1 MSVRRSSTVWLER
14 FLWGIGLLLLAW
26 VGFVW
31 ADGQTYQARAEAKLE
46 RAIAEARAA
55 EAAVVTE
62 AGAGRLAPLPET
74 LPGDEGVE
82 EAGDPESGEAG
93 AGTGPAARASAP
105 PPQPMIGDADVVG
118 KLEVPRLGLS
128 VMVSRG
134 TAARVLRRGAGLVEG
149 TPRPGTAGNAAIAG
163 HRDRHFRP
171 LQHILPGDELV
182 FTSVDGTYR
191 YEVQW
196 TSIVRPDHV
205 DVLDPTD
212 EPALTLVTCYPF
224 SYVGNAPDR
233 FIVRARQV
241 DREPTT
247 VASGG

>member
-14 FLWGIGLLLLAW
+14 FLWVTGLVLLAW

-46 RAIAEARAA
+46 RAIADARAA
-55 EAAVVTE
+55 EAAVETE
-62 AGAGRLAPLPET
+62 AGDGRLAPLPET
-74 LPGDEGVE
+74 LPGDEGAE
-82 EAGDPESGEAG
+82 RTGDAESADAEPANRR
-93 AGTGPAARASAP
+93 AARANSP
-105 PPQPMIGDADVVG
+105 PPRPKLGDADIVG

-128 VMVSRG
+128 VMVSEG
-134 TAARVLRRGAGLVEG
+134 TAARVLRRGAGHVEG

-196 TSIVRPDHV
+196 TSIVQPDHV

-224 SYVGNAPDR
+224 SYVGNAPER
-233 FIVRARQV
+233 FIVRARQI
-241 DREPTT
+241 DRGPAT
-247 VASGG
+247 VASRH